1 MNDME
6 MIDVSESTNKD
17 VKKKDK
23 FMTYIYISL
32 VILVVLGLL
41 TYFFGYDLLKPFIE
55 KLSWFMQQDEMMVG
69 RQYLSF
75 DEALYLTGRVG

>member
-6 MIDVSESTNKD
+6 MIDVSEFTNKD
-17 VKKKDK
+17 FRKKDR

-32 VILVVLGLL
+32 IVLVVLGLL

-55 KLSWFMQQDEMMVG
+55 V
-69 RQYLSF
+69 
-75 DEALYLTGRVG
+75 

>member
-6 MIDVSESTNKD
+6 MIDVSESTTKD

-55 KLSWFMQQDEMMVG
+55 V
-69 RQYLSF
+69 
-75 DEALYLTGRVG
+75 

>member
-6 MIDVSESTNKD
+6 MIDVSESINKD

-32 VILVVLGLL
+32 VDQIVNPELNK
-41 TYFFGYDLLKPFIE
+41 DLIY
-55 KLSWFMQQDEMMVG
+55 S
-69 RQYLSF
+69 
-75 DEALYLTGRVG
+75 

>member
-6 MIDVSESTNKD
+6 MIDLSESTNND
-17 VKKKDK
+17 VNKKDK

-32 VILVVLGLL
+32 FVLVVLGLL

-55 KLSWFMQQDEMMVG
+55 V
-69 RQYLSF
+69 
-75 DEALYLTGRVG
+75 

>member
-1 MNDME
+1 ME

-17 VKKKDK
+17 VKKKKDK

-41 TYFFGYDLLKPFIE
+41 TYFLDMTY
-55 KLSWFMQQDEMMVG
+55 
-69 RQYLSF
+69 
-75 DEALYLTGRVG
+75 